1 MDLSKIVR
9 LVAVLLAVIFAF
21 VDFKQEAM
29 TIAVLGLVAGWF
41 IEEEYA
47 SRFLVGAIALGV
59 CQDSL
64 KDIPAV
70 GEHLTAVLGSLSALF
85 FAAACTVI
93 VMGLVNRLKP

>member
-47 SRFLVGAIALGV
+47 SRFLVGAIAPGV

-64 KDIPAV
+64 NDIPAV

-85 FAAACTVI
+85 FAGACTVI